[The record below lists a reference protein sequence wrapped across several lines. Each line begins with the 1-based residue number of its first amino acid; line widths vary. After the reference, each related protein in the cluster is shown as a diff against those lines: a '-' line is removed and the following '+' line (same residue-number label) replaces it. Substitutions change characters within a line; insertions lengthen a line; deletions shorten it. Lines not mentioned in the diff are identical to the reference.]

1 MLKLSCLLD
10 VKCLSFRTNDY
21 RTRIAGSANRECHIL
36 CQIQLTICVPRTV
49 VSLVSVTDRY
59 SPTGKMKER
68 EIVDLVDL
76 CSWKTS
82 QLPPS
87 TKFGGGCHIH
97 IPYPPSSHTHTRTVK
112 DLHIVYFR
120 IHLPNSVNF
129 LSSEARIIFLKYVT
143 RSKIPIVQ

>member
-1 MLKLSCLLD
+1 MSLLRIDNQSLVIKLSCLLD

-87 TKFGGGCHIH
+87 TKSGGCHIY
-97 IPYPPSSHTHTRTVK
+97 IPYPPSSHTQ
-112 DLHIVYFR
+112 IV
-120 IHLPNSVNF
+120 LDEGNF
-129 LSSEARIIFLKYVT
+129 LVPFPPFHPVFS
-143 RSKIPIVQ
+143 IVVYG

>member
-1 MLKLSCLLD
+1 MD

-76 CSWKTS
+76 CSWKTN

-87 TKFGGGCHIH
+87 TRSGGGVS
-97 IPYPPSSHTHTRTVK
+97 YPHTLPSLFTHTHTRTVK